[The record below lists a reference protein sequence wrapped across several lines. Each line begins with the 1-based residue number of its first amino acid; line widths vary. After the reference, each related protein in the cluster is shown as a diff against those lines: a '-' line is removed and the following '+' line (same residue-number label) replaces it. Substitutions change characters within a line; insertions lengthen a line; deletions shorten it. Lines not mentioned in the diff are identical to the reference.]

1 MFLFERYCSVIGLY
15 FEHYGWC
22 IVGLICL
29 LYISKSHIKSIGNN
43 ISIRYVAH
51 LKRSE
56 VFDLHKIKVR
66 ENQQKQNWQIELDRL
81 V

>member
-1 MFLFERYCSVIGLY
+1 MFSAERYGSVVCQY
-15 FEHYGWC
+15 FEHYGWY

-29 LYISKSHIKSIGNN
+29 LYISKAHIKTICDN
-43 ISIRYVAH
+43 ISVRYVAH
-51 LKRSE
+51 LKRSD
-56 VFDLHKIKVR
+56 VLDLHKRKVR